1 MTTAELT
8 RNLIV
13 TSFPAIVHNETTRSV
28 TLTCVEGLTGQ
39 QFSIEFGSGVCEAI
53 YVALF
58 LFQQKSGPFPFDA
71 SERPPGSS
79 KH

>member
-1 MTTAELT
+1 MSASELL

-13 TSFPAIVHNETTRSV
+13 TAFPEIRHNPATRSV